1 MKLLSDILYK
11 VGLEEV
17 RGSTNLAIEQVCFD
31 SRKVDR
37 SSVFVAVK
45 GTQVDGHDYID
56 KAVASGALAVVC
68 ETFPKQLNDQVTYVR
83 VRNAAAAMGYM
94 AANLYD
100 NPASK
105 LHLVGVTGTN
115 GKTTTVTLLYRLFR
129 SLGYEVGML
138 STVSNRIGGTE
149 LPSTHTTPDA
159 ITINQL
165 LAQMVEEGCSHCF
178 MEVSSHSL
186 VQHRVIGLDFNV
198 AVFTNITHDH
208 LDYHGTFDEYI
219 RAKKLFFDFLGS
231 DAVALLNKDDYH
243 SDVMVQN
250 TKAAVKTYALR
261 TTADYKGKIIES
273 QFSGLQMQVNG
284 QELWSKLIG
293 GFNAYN
299 ILAVFG
305 VADLLEEETLSVLTD
320 ISSLNSVEGRF
331 EYLKTNNN
339 ITGIV
344 DYAHTPDAL
353 KNVLATIKDIRT
365 GNEQVIT
372 VVGCGGDRDKAKRP
386 KMAKIACKGSDRVIL
401 TSDNPRTEEP
411 EAILQDMQAGIDP
424 IDFKK
429 SLSIADRKAAIKAA
443 VTLAQ
448 PGDIVLVAGKGHEK
462 YQEINGVRH
471 DFDDLEVL
479 TEMLKMVHN

>member
-1 MKLLSDILYK
+1 MLFFFFKCTATTEIYTLSL
-11 VGLEEV
+11 
-17 RGSTNLAIEQVCFD
+17 
-31 SRKVDR
+31 
-37 SSVFVAVK
+37 
-45 GTQVDGHDYID
+45 
-56 KAVASGALAVVC
+56 
-68 ETFPKQLNDQVTYVR
+68 
-83 VRNAAAAMGYM
+83 
-94 AANLYD
+94 
-100 NPASK
+100 
-105 LHLVGVTGTN
+105 
-115 GKTTTVTLLYRLFR
+115 
-129 SLGYEVGML
+129 
-138 STVSNRIGGTE
+138 
-149 LPSTHTTPDA
+149 PDA
-159 ITINQL
+159 LPI
-165 LAQMVEEGCSHCF
+165 
-178 MEVSSHSL
+178 
-186 VQHRVIGLDFNV
+186 
-198 AVFTNITHDH
+198 FTNITHDH